1 MFGIGT
7 TELLVILLVALV
19 VLGPKKLPQIARSLG
34 KALGEFKRVSTD
46 VKQKIDLE
54 VENLE
59 REEKT
64 QKAKSELLPED
75 YAAEAAASAAA
86 ETSVADA
93 ATGGTAAAPAA
104 DADAPDAAEAE
115 AEDFA
120 APTEDTGPSREQKDP
135 AEKT

>member
-19 VLGPKKLPQIARSLG
+19 ILGPKKLPQIARSLG

-75 YAAEAAASAAA
+75 YANAAA
-86 ETSVADA
+86 ETSAADA
-93 ATGGTAAAPAA
+93 ATGTAAAPA
-104 DADAPDAAEAE
+104 DAPDPDVNTAVAE
-115 AEDFA
+115 AEDSA
-120 APTEDTGPSREQKDP
+120 ATAKDTGPSREQKDP

>member
-19 VLGPKKLPQIARSLG
+19 ILGPKKLPQIARSLG
-34 KALGEFKRVSTD
+34 KALGEFKRVSSD
-46 VKQKIDLE
+46 VKRTIDLE

-75 YAAEAAASAAA
+75 YAAPAAASAAPDNA
-86 ETSVADA
+86 
-93 ATGGTAAAPAA
+93 
-104 DADAPDAAEAE
+104 APDAKTG
-115 AEDFA
+115 DSA
-120 APTEDTGPSREQKDP
+120 APDEDAGPDRNPTDP
-135 AEKT
+135 AEKI

>member
-19 VLGPKKLPQIARSLG
+19 ILGPKKLPQIARSLG

-46 VKQKIDLE
+46 VKHKIDQE
-54 VENLE
+54 VDNLE

-75 YAAEAAASAAA
+75 YAAETSA
-86 ETSVADA
+86 ADA
-93 ATGGTAAAPAA
+93 ATGTAAPAA
-104 DADAPDAAEAE
+104 DADAADDTAEAAN
-115 AEDFA
+115 AEVEDSA
-120 APTEDTGPSREQKDP
+120 APAEATREQENP

>member
-34 KALGEFKRVSTD
+34 KALGEFKRVSSD
-46 VKQKIDLE
+46 VKSKIDLE

-75 YAAEAAASAAA
+75 YAAETAAASAAP
-86 ETSVADA
+86 DA
-93 ATGGTAAAPAA
+93 ATGGATAGPAAASA
-104 DADAPDAAEAE
+104 DDAEAAN
-115 AEDFA
+115 AEVEDSA
-120 APTEDTGPSREQKDP
+120 APTEAGRESKDP